1 MQTIIYNFILVFIT
15 IISMQNINQ
24 INWQTQDEVEVLL
37 NKKPKDVYVL
47 YSADWCKGCISLK
60 KFLNK
65 NYLKLN
71 KEMYFIYKNC
81 TDEAVDGVDTYPRSY
96 IYTTNGNTIM
106 LEGTIKES
114 KIKSLLEL
122 N

>member
-1 MQTIIYNFILVFIT
+1 MIFNVQDIK
-15 IISMQNINQ
+15 Q
-24 INWQTQDEVEVLL
+24 INWQPQHEVEALL
-37 NKKPKDVYVL
+37 EKKPKDVYVL
-47 YSADWCKGCISLK
+47 YSADWCKGCVSLK

-71 KEMYFIYKNC
+71 KDMYFIYKDC
-81 TDEAVDGVDTYPRSY
+81 TDKKVDGVDTYPRSY

-106 LEGTIKES
+106 LEGTIKEN